1 MNLQNIIVG
10 MDKLDAKGS
19 PKDRRRVEG
28 LSSVN
33 EYFAPSC
40 DVFLVFIDF
49 QYVATI
55 SKKAQ
60 RTHEEGEKKEGRR
73 KHKTATSVLTVVE
86 FKVERGYAS
95 SMLRF
100 SLEQETLFN
109 DQGQENW
116 SEGGNLFG
124 GDWDYCRAKKIPC
137 RKSHRG
143 RGGSLFFPMRD

>member
-1 MNLQNIIVG
+1 MKRQLRGENPFTSGYRLLMSVASRS
-10 MDKLDAKGS
+10 KVPF
-19 PKDRRRVEG
+19 PKP
-28 LSSVN
+28 SSFCAEESIVN
-33 EYFAPSC
+33 ELFALFC
-40 DVFLVFIDF
+40 DVYLAYVDS

-100 SLEQETLFN
+100 SMEQETPFN

-124 GDWDYCRAKKIPC
+124 GDWDY
-137 RKSHRG
+137 
-143 RGGSLFFPMRD
+143 

>member
-1 MNLQNIIVG
+1 MYECKEIAERQSWYAVG
-10 MDKLDAKGS
+10 LAD
-19 PKDRRRVEG
+19 KDRRRVEG
-28 LSSVN
+28 LSAVD
-33 EYFAPSC
+33 ELFALFC
-40 DVFLVFIDF
+40 DVYLAYVDS

-100 SLEQETLFN
+100 SMEQETLFN

-124 GDWDYCRAKKIPC
+124 GDWDY
-137 RKSHRG
+137 
-143 RGGSLFFPMRD
+143 